1 MGLGCGKLSLVL
13 VQCPLRLIR
22 LDPSVQVNVT
32 HPSTSQAS
40 KAYPY
45 GWFSTVPAELTAG
58 VVVALALIPEAIAF
72 SLIAGLDPQVGLHT
86 SFAMAVTM
94 AFLGARIGM
103 ISSAT
108 GAMALLLKDLVG
120 VTGDNALEYVLAVT
134 LLTGFLQI
142 VWGSLQ
148 IGRIMAYVPRSVLVG
163 FVNALAMM
171 IFWAQLEQFTKAA
184 EVGASVPMYLAV
196 LAGLAIIYLLPSVTK
211 NIPMLRAIPS
221 PLVAIVAL
229 TATTVSFGIPLPT
242 VGDMGTL
249 PSSLPLFRLP
259 NLPFNLQTLQ
269 LILPVALSLSAVG
282 LLESF
287 LTMSALDDMTNTSNN
302 YGGQKNGDQKN
313 DPKSDP
319 NNDPEN
325 NQKNDPN
332 KDARAQGAANL
343 VTGLL
348 GGMAGGATMGPSM
361 INFQTGGRQR
371 LSMLSAGIFLL
382 FFVLVMRQWI
392 SLIPTAALVSV
403 MFMVSFRTFDRDF
416 LASLRQRPARETVV
430 VVATVISA
438 VATGNLA
445 VGMIVGI
452 ALSA

>member
-1 MGLGCGKLSLVL
+1 
-13 VQCPLRLIR
+13 
-22 LDPSVQVNVT
+22 
-32 HPSTSQAS
+32 
-40 KAYPY
+40 
-45 GWFSTVPAELTAG
+45 
-58 VVVALALIPEAIAF
+58 
-72 SLIAGLDPQVGLHT
+72 
-86 SFAMAVTM
+86 
-94 AFLGARIGM
+94 
-103 ISSAT
+103 
-108 GAMALLLKDLVG
+108 
-120 VTGDNALEYVLAVT
+120 
-134 LLTGFLQI
+134 
-142 VWGSLQ
+142 
-148 IGRIMAYVPRSVLVG
+148 
-163 FVNALAMM
+163 
-171 IFWAQLEQFTKAA
+171 
-184 EVGASVPMYLAV
+184 
-196 LAGLAIIYLLPSVTK
+196 
-211 NIPMLRAIPS
+211 
-221 PLVAIVAL
+221 

-452 ALSA
+452 ALSV